1 MGRYIYD
8 TFKTCLISIYSF
20 LQKYI
25 RKSEYLSI
33 LQSLSRAYNDN
44 LGAGM
49 GFGVEPR
56 TSILQLGNKL
66 AMVSDLSRVPQAA
79 NEQEFW
85 SPDI

>member
-56 TSILQLGNKL
+56 TSILQLGNKP
-66 AMVSDLSRVPQAA
+66 S
-79 NEQEFW
+79 NGK
-85 SPDI
+85 